1 MFAREHCEM
10 LAQSGL
16 QLTIKEADEHFVE
29 WQLQHVQEGNSLV
42 TTKNITL
49 GMYRNVEASREVVGE
64 GGETTN
70 VLVLDQSGEMLLIL
84 SRWPTAYHIWTLLIW
99 MFMIY

>member
-29 WQLQHVQEGNSLV
+29 
-42 TTKNITL
+42 
-49 GMYRNVEASREVVGE
+49 
-64 GGETTN
+64 
-70 VLVLDQSGEMLLIL
+70 
-84 SRWPTAYHIWTLLIW
+84 
-99 MFMIY
+99 

>member
-1 MFAREHCEM
+1 M
-10 LAQSGL
+10 
-16 QLTIKEADEHFVE
+16 
-29 WQLQHVQEGNSLV
+29 V

-70 VLVLDQSGEMLLIL
+70 VVVLDQSGEMLLIL
-84 SRWPTAYHIWTLLIW
+84 SR
-99 MFMIY
+99 